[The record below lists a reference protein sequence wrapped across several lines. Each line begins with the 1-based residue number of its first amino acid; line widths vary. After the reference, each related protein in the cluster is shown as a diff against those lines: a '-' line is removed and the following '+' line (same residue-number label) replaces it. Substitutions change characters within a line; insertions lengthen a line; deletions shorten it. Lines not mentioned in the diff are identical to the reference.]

1 LETVI
6 KISQSQAKLAW
17 DFARELTGMINNA
30 AKKGKILTIAL
41 SGGSTPR
48 LLFSILG
55 DYFTNSVSWESAHF
69 FWGDERCVSP
79 DNPES
84 NFGMTNKIF
93 LKKINIPSE
102 NIHRV
107 RGEDN
112 PEMEAARYSTEIT
125 DHTREMNNLPVFDLI
140 ILGLGTDGHTA
151 SIFPGNDELLN
162 SDKVCEV
169 SVHPESLQ
177 KRVTITGRVIN
188 NADHIIFLI
197 SGADKAEI
205 TSIIIKNPGIVDYPA
220 AYIEPV
226 HGVLE
231 WYLDI
236 DAATMLN
243 QWA

>member
-1 LETVI
+1 LDTVI
-6 KISQSQAKLAW
+6 KISQSQTKLAW
-17 DFARELTGMINNA
+17 DFARELAGIINNA
-30 AKKGKILTIAL
+30 AKKRKILTIAL
-41 SGGSTPR
+41 SGGSTPK

-55 DYFTNSVSWESAHF
+55 DHFANLVSWEYAHF
-69 FWGDERCVSP
+69 FWGDERCVPP

-93 LKKINIPSE
+93 LEKINIPSE

-112 PEMEAARYSTEIT
+112 PEMEATRYSEEIT
-125 DHTREMNNLPVFDLI
+125 EHTRKLNNSPVFDLI
-140 ILGLGTDGHTA
+140 ILGLGADGHIA
-151 SIFPGNDELLN
+151 SIFPGNYELLN

-188 NADHIIFLI
+188 NADHIVFLI

-205 TSIIIKNPGIVDYPA
+205 TSMIIENPGLVDYPA

-236 DAATMLN
+236 DAASMLN